1 MTEKYDLSVAYRIYP
16 KISKRPP
23 VITDNKYKLAE
34 LCLKSFKNSLG
45 SLKVKMFVLLD
56 NCPSAYMRLFEK
68 YFEKEH
74 LDFRNLGGVGNY
86 ATFDLQI
93 KILLEQNYSEVI
105 YFAEDDYFYM
115 PDQFEEM
122 INFFKE
128 NNDVDFVSPY
138 DHLDYYTLE
147 LHNHPSYIKA
157 TDKRHWRTASSTC
170 LTFLTDK
177 STLKDTKNVFETYTR
192 GNLDSILWL
201 SLTKYNPLRRLNF
214 IRCLKKRQ
222 FPVIIMGSWRY
233 SARQILFGRKWKL
246 WTPMPTI
253 AIHMESNFLPPTK
266 ACIDFMKNEAM
277 NIKY

>member
-1 MTEKYDLSVAYRIYP
+1 MTETYDLSVAYRIYP
-16 KISKRPP
+16 QISKRPP
-23 VITDNKYKLAE
+23 VFRDDKYKLAE

-56 NCPSAYMRLFEK
+56 NCSPAYRTLFEK
-68 YFEKEH
+68 YFKKEH
-74 LDFRNLGGVGNY
+74 LDFINLGGVGNY
-86 ATFDLQI
+86 ATFGLQI

-128 NNDVDFVSPY
+128 NDDVDFVSPY
-138 DHLDYYTLE
+138 DHLDYYTLK

-177 STLKDTKNVFETYTR
+177 STLKDTKSVFETYTR
-192 GNLDSILWL
+192 GNLDSRLWL
-201 SLTKYNPLRRLNF
+201 CITKYNPLKRLNF
-214 IRCLKKRQ
+214 IRCLRNLQ
-222 FPVIIMGSWRY
+222 FPVIMMGSWRY
-233 SARQILFGRKWKL
+233 STRQILFGRKWKL

-253 AIHMESNFLPPTK
+253 AIHMESNFLPLTK
-266 ACIDFMKNEAM
+266 TCTDLMKNEAM
-277 NIKY
+277 NI